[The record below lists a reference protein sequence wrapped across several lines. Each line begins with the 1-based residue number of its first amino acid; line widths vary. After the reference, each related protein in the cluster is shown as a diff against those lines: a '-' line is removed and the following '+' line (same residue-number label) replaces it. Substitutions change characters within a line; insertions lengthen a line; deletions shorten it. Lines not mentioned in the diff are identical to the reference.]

1 MIIQPTTQNDLF
13 PETLLVSRSGEYIF
27 TTSRKIAEH
36 FGKQHKDV
44 LKAIRKVVSD
54 SPEEISR
61 RNFAPRDYIDER
73 GKKHP
78 YFELTH
84 DGFAFTVMGFTGE
97 KAFAWKWK
105 FIESFRTMEEELLAT
120 KEHARPNRWRY
131 RSVIAQSVS
140 VRL

>member
-1 MIIQPTTQNDLF
+1 M
-13 PETLLVSRSGEYIF
+13 
-27 TTSRKIAEH
+27 
-36 FGKQHKDV
+36 
-44 LKAIRKVVSD
+44 VSD

-61 RNFAPRDYIDER
+61 LHFEPRDYIDER